1 MSIRLLCA
9 CAAFAV
15 LPAGNAV
22 AAAVPTTKVTAPK
35 EEAKP
40 KAKDPAEM
48 IAGMLVIMDRFVPAE
63 PEPEPARLALA
74 RNATMAM
81 FPKGTYAEGINSFME
96 GMVDRV
102 LGMSEADFAALGPAP
117 KLKKGEKPKVPSS
130 LPLREEMA
138 KKDPM
143 FDAKVAAGKAFA
155 RTMFVKMGDVAEPKF
170 REGMARSLARKFD
183 AKQLGE
189 IQAFLATPTG
199 AAYGRQM
206 VGMWFDPAVMRGSIE
221 ALPEM
226 MALLPDMAKEGEAFE
241 KMMKDSAKPAAKK

>member
-1 MSIRLLCA
+1 MSRRLLAA
-9 CAAFAV
+9 CAAFAL
-15 LPAGNAV
+15 LPLGTAAE
-22 AAAVPTTKVTAPK
+22 AAVPTTKVAETAPK
-35 EEAKP
+35 AKP
-40 KAKDPAEM
+40 NPAEVM
-48 IAGMLVIMDRFVPAE
+48 AKMLVLMDRFFPAG

-74 RNATMAM
+74 RNAAMSM
-81 FPKGTYAEGINSFME
+81 FPKGTYASGINNFME

-102 LGMSEADFAALGPAP
+102 LNMSEADLAALDPSPTA
-117 KLKKGEKPKVPSS
+117 LKKGEKPKVPST
-130 LPLREEMA
+130 LPLRAELS

-155 RTMFVKMGDVAEPKF
+155 KTMFTKLGDVAEPKF

-199 AAYGRQM
+199 AAYGQQM

-226 MALLPDMAKEGEAFE
+226 MALVPDMAKEGEALE
-241 KMMKDSAKPAAKK
+241 KMMKDTGKPAATK